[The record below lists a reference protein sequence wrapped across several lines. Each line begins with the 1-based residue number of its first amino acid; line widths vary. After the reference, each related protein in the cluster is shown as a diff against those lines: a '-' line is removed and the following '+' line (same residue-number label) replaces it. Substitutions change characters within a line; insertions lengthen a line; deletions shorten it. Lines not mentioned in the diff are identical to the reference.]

1 MVGFRTRRQPTTGRL
16 YRAFRNAAADWLP
29 ESRSAPELPMIR
41 SATVLATAT
50 LVFAGAA
57 SAGARD
63 DLAAFTKGLKGL
75 QAPFTQQVFDPNGKL
90 KETSSG
96 EVALSAP
103 RLFRWEYRKPYE
115 QLIVADGSRVWVYD
129 PDLQQATRRAQG
141 TAEQGSP
148 LAALIDPAK
157 LDRDYIVADA
167 GNSDGLHWLAL
178 KPRKADGAG
187 FESARL
193 GFGDGGLETMQ
204 FIDAL
209 GQKSVIAFGAWQRN
223 PAFPAATFH
232 FAPPKGVDVIEG

>member
-1 MVGFRTRRQPTTGRL
+1 MHRI
-16 YRAFRNAAADWLP
+16 A
-29 ESRSAPELPMIR
+29 I
-41 SATVLATAT
+41 
-50 LVFAGAA
+50 LVASGALLFAGAA

-63 DLAAFTKGLKGL
+63 DLAAFTRDLKGL

-90 KETSSG
+90 KESSSG

-115 QLIVADGSRVWVYD
+115 QLIVADGERVWVYD

-157 LDRDYIVADA
+157 LDRDYLVAEAGDA
-167 GNSDGLHWLAL
+167 DGLHWLTL
-178 KPRKADGAG
+178 KPRQSDGAG

-193 GFGDGGLETMQ
+193 GFGKAGLEAMQ

-209 GQKSVIAFGAWQRN
+209 GQKSVIDFGAWQRN
-223 PAFPAATFH
+223 PAFPAATFR
-232 FAPPKGVDVIEG
+232 FVPPKGVDVIEG

>member
-1 MVGFRTRRQPTTGRL
+1 
-16 YRAFRNAAADWLP
+16 
-29 ESRSAPELPMIR
+29 MIR
-41 SATVLATAT
+41 SVLAVAAGA
-50 LVFAGAA
+50 LLFAGNAA
-57 SAGARD
+57 AGARD
-63 DLAAFTKGLKGL
+63 DLSAFTRGLKGL

-157 LDRDYIVADA
+157 LDRDYVVAEAGDA
-167 GNSDGLHWLAL
+167 AGLHWLTL

-193 GFGDGGLETMQ
+193 GFGTGGLQTMQ
-204 FIDAL
+204 FVDAL
-209 GQKSVIAFGAWQRN
+209 GQKSVIEFGAWKRN
-223 PAFPAATFH
+223 PAFPGATFR